1 MIPSSLE
8 LNSDEF
14 PFLSHLFSR
23 SGSREKLGKSSVEN
37 RDHHHWPAGE
47 REQLAVEPT
56 LETLIIKDHP
66 YYKPLCLMMI
76 ITIFTSPLKKTK
88 MAKNNFF
95 GGYYQKSLQFQGE

>member
-1 MIPSSLE
+1 MIIIIG
-8 LNSDEF
+8 
-14 PFLSHLFSR
+14 R
-23 SGSREKLGKSSVEN
+23 KGGRA
-37 RDHHHWPAGE
+37 AGE
-47 REQLAVEPT
+47 RERLAVEPT

-95 GGYYQKSLQFQGE
+95 GGCYQKSLQFQGE

>member
-1 MIPSSLE
+1 MIIIIG
-8 LNSDEF
+8 
-14 PFLSHLFSR
+14 R
-23 SGSREKLGKSSVEN
+23 KRGRA
-37 RDHHHWPAGE
+37 AGE
-47 REQLAVEPT
+47 RERLAVEPT

-95 GGYYQKSLQFQGE
+95 GGYYQKSLQF